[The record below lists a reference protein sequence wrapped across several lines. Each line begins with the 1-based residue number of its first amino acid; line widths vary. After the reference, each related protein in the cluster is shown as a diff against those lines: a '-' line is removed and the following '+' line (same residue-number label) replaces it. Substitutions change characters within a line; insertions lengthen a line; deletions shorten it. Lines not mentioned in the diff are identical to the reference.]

1 MNVKE
6 LMTRTPAV
14 CSCEDSANE
23 AARIMWERDCGAVPV
38 IDESGRLAGI
48 VTDRD
53 ICMAAYFQGTA
64 LSAIPLSRIMTREVC
79 ACQADDEVGTAE
91 HMMQEHR
98 VRRLPVVENGGTLVG
113 ILSLSDVAQGVRRTS
128 GPRQRSGHGDD
139 LLQTVTAVSEP
150 RTQRHAAAS

>member
-6 LMTRTPAV
+6 LMTQTPGV
-14 CSCEDSANE
+14 CNIDSSAND

-38 IDESGRLAGI
+38 VDESGRVAGI

-53 ICMAAYFQGTA
+53 LCMAAYIQGTP
-64 LSAIPLSRIMTREVC
+64 LSAIPVSTVMTREVC
-79 ACQADDEVGTAE
+79 TCEADDDVGAAE
-91 HMMQEHR
+91 HLMQEHR

-128 GPRQRSGHGDD
+128 GPRQRSGQGDD
-139 LLQTVTAVSEP
+139 FLLTVTAVSEP
-150 RTQRHAAAS
+150 RMQRRAAS